1 MNTDINK
8 KSVLAVSI
16 VVLLISVALALPLL
30 ERIYTAAWQMYM
42 FYGYA
47 VADSSATFNGL
58 ITLSLKTGFIYSA
71 FLAINYIIAFSCH
84 RKANSS
90 SLSNAAKFSKIAI
103 YITLSTG
110 IIYWLL
116 GISNL
121 NVWRP

>member
-1 MNTDINK
+1 MITDINK

-16 VVLLISVALALPLL
+16 AVLLMSMALALPLL
-30 ERIYTAAWQMYM
+30 ERIYAVTWQMYM

-47 VADSSATFNGL
+47 DVDSSASFNGL
-58 ITLSLKTGFIYSA
+58 ITLSLKTGYIYSA
-71 FLAINYIIAFSCH
+71 FLAINFVISTACH

-90 SLSNAAKFSKIAI
+90 SIANAAKFSKIAI